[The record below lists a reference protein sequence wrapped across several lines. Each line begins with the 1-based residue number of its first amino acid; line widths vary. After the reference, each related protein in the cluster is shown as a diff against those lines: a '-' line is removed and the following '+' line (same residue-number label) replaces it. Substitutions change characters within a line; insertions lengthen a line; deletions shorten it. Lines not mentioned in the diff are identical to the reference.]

1 MFHEMNLPGSP
12 FERVSA
18 SPLCIPVHNIE
29 YFHSAV
35 GRTCCKPFSVVVEL
49 RIVLILGVNCGVV
62 ISTSSATYDHVFVRS
77 LNGHRIRGIA

>member
-1 MFHEMNLPGSP
+1 MFHEMNLLGSP

-35 GRTCCKPFSVVVEL
+35 GGTCGKPFSVVVEL
-49 RIVLILGVNCGVV
+49 RIVLILGVNCGG
-62 ISTSSATYDHVFVRS
+62 DQRLERDLRS
-77 LNGHRIRGIA
+77 CLRAQSQ